1 MWLSMGF
8 PVEGPQA
15 RDGAWLVEITN
26 QLDLAK
32 WPADCRV
39 GVRGERPHPGA
50 QMRFT
55 DSNGHRFTAFI
66 TDTDGGELA
75 ELAVRY
81 RSHAPVE
88 DRIRCAKSTGLPNL
102 PCKSSPRT
110 KFGSSSAWPPAD
122 LITWSRRCA
131 SPASWLA
138 ANPRPSASVACWK

>member
-55 DSNGHRFTAFI
+55 DSNGHRFTAFCG
-66 TDTDGGELA
+66 TSWNSPGLA
-75 ELAVRY
+75 SR
-81 RSHAPVE
+81 
-88 DRIRCAKSTGLPNL
+88 N
-102 PCKSSPRT
+102 SPW
-110 KFGSSSAWPPAD
+110 GPLLQVSQA
-122 LITWSRRCA
+122 
-131 SPASWLA
+131 
-138 ANPRPSASVACWK
+138 